1 MSLRLSIHAHS
12 VSPVS
17 INFDALEA
25 YVAGLSVEEALQYI
39 LNTAVT
45 WPTGDDEKESQK
57 QPGNIFLDCP
67 VPVGVECWQ
76 KLQVETPQPL
86 SLPDVGRLLP
96 PQMEM
101 TTDTA
106 SAKHGD
112 EEGEKNANEPGAGNH
127 GTEPA
132 ADSRSRSAFF
142 DSSSCTFQ
150 REFQQALSDM
160 VRGERSILRQEL
172 VEQFVLFDMF
182 RENYLATPYVFLSR
196 YSIPMTLKDRRRMV
210 EVFYSVDEKVLKMF
224 FGDRMHKLELE
235 EESESWFSFGARAI
249 RSQNIQKLIEAGITE
264 GSLKRQWENL
274 KRVCNFL
281 LSAYRGR
288 DGMLIPYTTPV
299 LTALQQC
306 FALRGT
312 LGVQYGTFVFGF
324 EHRLRGRFWSPLSY
338 AECITACQALS
349 LWCDGSQLNI
359 REDFSAGCARIAR
372 FLDEYRVVAEM
383 HQLIFGEAMR
393 SRWQVQF
400 DEVQRAI
407 TINTGGGTSGNPH
420 GTTAAGTTMLSPTTN
435 VSHALLPRNT
445 STGKLDGDAQ
455 SGFSA
460 ASAVTPRT
468 LRPQP
473 SSVANR
479 PSNTPPHAN
488 TGLSGTNI
496 NSSPVAAPINVAAS
510 STVSSGNANTSGST
524 QVGSAGGGGQ
534 AAAPNRLRFS
544 ANGAFTRA
552 FLQEFPSIMRCLF
565 RMATTI
571 SKSGEIEEALELFYG
586 RVYMQ
591 LSNLGYRLQNTQG
604 VEISTLSQELPSPEV
619 EGFSE
624 LAESKNMCG
633 SQRGCRGERRA
644 TTNTTTAE
652 FAGDEVGST
661 GNPAKA
667 NPSECEEKLEV
678 MANALKNTVVNTS
691 LVGHAIALSSR
702 RPCTQAS
709 QHQSQPAAHI
719 FSNHS
724 SVAVDSLI
732 CLRELCMLLSMM
744 PNAFNS
750 LTTITEEDHA
760 ACDNEFANFV
770 LALKVLVQIHMA
782 SDDL

>member
-39 LNTAVT
+39 LNADVT

-67 VPVGVECWQ
+67 VPVGVECWRN
-76 KLQVETPQPL
+76 LQMEAPQPPR
-86 SLPDVGRLLP
+86 LPDTGRFSL

-101 TTDTA
+101 TADTA

-112 EEGEKNANEPGAGNH
+112 EEGEKNANETGAGNH
-127 GTEPA
+127 GNELA
-132 ADSRSRSAFF
+132 VDSRSLSAFL
-142 DSSSCTFQ
+142 DPLSSTFH

-182 RENYLATPYVFLSR
+182 RENYLATPYAFLSR

-210 EVFYSVDEKVLKMF
+210 EVFYGVDEKVLKMF

-235 EESESWFSFGARAI
+235 EESESWFLFGARAI
-249 RSQNIQKLIEAGITE
+249 RSQNIQKLIEAGISE

-281 LSAYRGR
+281 VSAYRGR

-306 FALRGT
+306 FALHGT

-324 EHRLRGRFWSPLSY
+324 EHRLRGRFWTPLSY
-338 AECITACQALS
+338 EECTTACQALS

-359 REDFSAGCARIAR
+359 REDFSGGCARIAR

-420 GTTAAGTTMLSPTTN
+420 TTTAVGTTMLSPTTN

-455 SGFSA
+455 SGLSA
-460 ASAVTPRT
+460 ASSVTPRT
-468 LRPQP
+468 LRPQLSSISSRP
-473 SSVANR
+473 SST
-479 PSNTPPHAN
+479 PSHAN
-488 TGLSGTNI
+488 TGPSGINI
-496 NSSPVAAPINVAAS
+496 NSSPVLSPIAAAAS
-510 STVSSGNANTSGST
+510 ATISSNNANNNGST
-524 QVGSAGGGGQ
+524 QAGSAGGGAQ

-571 SKSGEIEEALELFYG
+571 SKSGEIEEALELFYS
-586 RVYMQ
+586 RVYIQ

-624 LAESKNMCG
+624 VAESKYACN
-633 SQRGCRGERRA
+633 SQRGSRGERRA

-661 GNPAKA
+661 GSPAKA

-678 MANALKNTVVNTS
+678 VANVLKNTVVNTS
-691 LVGHAIALSSR
+691 LAGHAIALSFR
-702 RPCTQAS
+702 RPCTQVS
-709 QHQSQPAAHI
+709 QHQSQPATHT
-719 FSNHS
+719 FSSHS

-750 LTTITEEDHA
+750 LTTLTEEDHA